1 MLAPYNNPFIA
12 VQLVNKFLYFW
23 VLVSLNLDSV
33 LGQTATQP
41 PEPLTGYVQPGIV
54 QPGYFRFP
62 IMPGEANSLS
72 GGMGDLR
79 GNHFHAGLD
88 IRTGGR
94 EGLDVH
100 AAADGYVSRI
110 AVFTGGYGNVVFVK
124 HPNGLTTVYGHLKT
138 LHDTLGTYLRE
149 QQYAR
154 KTFEIDLRPAPEQFP
169 LKQGDVIAAS
179 GNTGGSGGPHLHF
192 EVRDAKDNIIN
203 PLLYGFS
210 EIRDDVPPYFE
221 RIALKT
227 MTPTSRING
236 EYQRVSYM
244 PVRQSDGS
252 YTITKP
258 ITASGLV
265 GLEVLAYD
273 KTSGSPYRN
282 GISCLEVRLDGREVF
297 AYNMS
302 SFPNEQTRL
311 MNVHENYE
319 VEQMSGRQYH
329 RAYIAD
335 GNVLNLYKLPN
346 NAAYRGRLPLLDGQP
361 HEVTLTLYDAFDHA
375 ARLTFTLLPETTS
388 SRRTDSAEGRIV
400 GLDAES
406 DTEQVIG
413 SPATNAPTVGVPTA
427 TITTDENV
435 LKLTVK
441 NVSTT
446 NPPVAKLFTGRTVTE
461 QSVSYVGTNEAI
473 YLIDL
478 RRALP
483 DSVQFGRDII
493 RTNFRKRIIPGRAE
507 AFADGNTRLEFGPK
521 TLFDTLHL
529 AIRPVPGGGLEIN
542 QPTIPLNDYLT
553 VQYVPNYPIAIDT
566 MRTKAYWT
574 SGGREN
580 FLGGTWNKGRI
591 QFKTRWLGRF
601 QLLTDANPP
610 TVEILSATP
619 KGISAKIRDDLSGI
633 AEFRALVNGEWVL
646 MQYDYKRSL
655 LWSDKLNPDE
665 PFETGAEVLVQVK
678 DRSGNIGS
686 DSTTIDEPHPVVRRK
701 AAPKRRKRR

>member
-1 MLAPYNNPFIA
+1 M
-12 VQLVNKFLYFW
+12 
-23 VLVSLNLDSV
+23 
-33 LGQTATQP
+33 
-41 PEPLTGYVQPGIV
+41 
-54 QPGYFRFP
+54 FP
-62 IMPGEANSLS
+62 IMPGGANSLS

-79 GNHFHAGLD
+79 ANHFHAGLD

-94 EGLDVH
+94 EGLAVH
-100 AAADGYVSRI
+100 ASADGYVSRI
-110 AVFTGGYGNVVFVK
+110 AVFTGGYGNVVFIK

-138 LHDTLGTYLRE
+138 LNDTLGIYLRE

-154 KTFEIDLRPAPEQFP
+154 KSFEIDLWPAPEQFP
-169 LKQGDVIAAS
+169 VRRGDIIAAS

-236 EYQRVSYM
+236 EYQRVSYV
-244 PVRQSDGS
+244 PVRRSDGT
-252 YTITKP
+252 YVITKP

-273 KTSGSPYRN
+273 KTGGSPYRT
-282 GISCLEVRLDGREVF
+282 GISCLEVRLDGLEVF
-297 AYNMS
+297 AYNMN
-302 SFPNEQTRL
+302 SFPNEQTRF

-319 VEQMSGRQYH
+319 VGQMTGQRYH
-329 RAYIAD
+329 RAYVAD

-346 NAAYRGRLPLLDGQP
+346 SAAYRGRLPLLDGLP
-361 HEVTLTLYDAFDHA
+361 HEVTLTLYDAFEHA
-375 ARLTFTLLPETTS
+375 ARLTFTLLPETTN
-388 SRRTDSAEGRIV
+388 RAQTDSA
-400 GLDAES
+400 DSQATNYDPAS
-406 DTEQVIG
+406 DTGQVI
-413 SPATNAPTVGVPTA
+413 STPTVGTPTA

-446 NPPVAKLFTGRTVTE
+446 NPPVAKLFTGRTSTE
-461 QSVSYVGTNEAI
+461 QAVSYVGINQAV

-478 RRALP
+478 RRTLP
-483 DSVQFGRDII
+483 DSVQFGRNLIL
-493 RTNFRKRIIPGRAE
+493 TNFKGRIIPGRPE
-507 AFADGNTRLEFGPK
+507 AFADGNIRLEFSPR

-529 AIRPVPGGGLEIN
+529 AMRPVPGGGLEIN

-553 VQYVPNYPIAIDT
+553 VQYTPNYPITIDT
-566 MRTKAYWT
+566 MRTKAYWI
-574 SGGREN
+574 SGGRES
-580 FLGGTWNKGRI
+580 FVGGAWTKGRI
-591 QFKTRWLGRF
+591 QFKTRSLGRF

-610 TVEILSATP
+610 SVQILSATP

-633 AEFRALVNGEWVL
+633 AEFRALVNGEWML

-686 DSTTIDEPHPVVRRK
+686 DSTIIEQPRPVVRRK